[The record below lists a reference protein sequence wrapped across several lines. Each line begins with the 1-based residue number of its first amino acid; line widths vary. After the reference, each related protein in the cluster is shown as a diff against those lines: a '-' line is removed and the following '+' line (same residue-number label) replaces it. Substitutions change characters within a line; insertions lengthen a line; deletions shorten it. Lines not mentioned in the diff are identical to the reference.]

1 MLTANEKSLLAQLDA
16 QEIYDCDAAIATF
29 DRRSGRPGERSS
41 IDVMIDILTKA
52 GVKCHV
58 NEFPAW
64 LSDPV
69 KAHLRMDGKELYC
82 KTWSFCANTNGVLK
96 APAVFVEAKDL
107 ARNPLD
113 LMGRRLTSLEK
124 DLTGKIVVTL
134 ASGPVP
140 LMNAADRGAVGIV
153 SCWEHGD
160 EKLVHES
167 NVNMI
172 WGQPD
177 PAETGLYNHLPVV
190 GMNYADGHALIEKVK
205 QGGVVLEMET
215 KVEERQWTLPIL
227 EAVIEGDSEDY
238 ILLGNHLDS
247 WFYGAS
253 DNGTGN
259 AIALTMAKLFAQTKG
274 FKRGLKICWWSG
286 HSNGRY
292 AGSEA
297 YVRKNYRSLRD
308 HCLALCNTDLPG
320 QRGATDFG
328 RGSSTPDLEP
338 LYAGVVTDVTNQKL
352 RHSAYVTGWD
362 MTLKNLGISSC
373 MSWSSTPPD
382 GSSVATGSQLV
393 GGFMTR
399 WWHTEDDVMD
409 YVDKDILLTDAK
421 IYALSINRL
430 LTADNILNPAA
441 TLDEV
446 QNELKA
452 YACAEEL
459 RAALSAVRSDI
470 VTDRDPKSLL
480 RRTRLLNKMLYAFKG
495 AHEQDWATGLHYVP
509 GLWLAENS
517 HPVNDREKLMVDAF
531 RERQINRLW
540 DLVDQL

>member
-1 MLTANEKSLLAQLDA
+1 MISTNEKSLLASLDA
-16 QEIYDCDAAIATF
+16 QEIYDHNAAIAKF
-29 DRRSGRPGERSS
+29 DRRSGRPGERQS
-41 IDVMIDILTKA
+41 IDMMTDILTKA
-52 GVKCHV
+52 GVKFRLH
-58 NEFPAW
+58 EYPAW

-69 KAHLRMDGKELYC
+69 HGHLRMDGKELYC
-82 KTWSFCANTNGVLK
+82 KTWSFCASTNGTLK

-113 LMGRRLTSLEK
+113 LMGRRLDSHEK
-124 DLTGKIVVTL
+124 DLAGKIVVTL
-134 ASGPVP
+134 TSGPVP

-190 GMNYADGHALIEKVK
+190 GMNYADGRALIEKVK

-215 KVEERQWTLPIL
+215 KVEDRQWTLPVL
-227 EAVIEGDSEDY
+227 EAVIEGDTDDY

-247 WFYGAS
+247 WFYGAC

-259 AIALTMAKLFAQTKG
+259 AIALAMAKLFAQAKG
-274 FKRGLKICWWSG
+274 LKRGLKICWWSG

-297 YVRKNYRSLRD
+297 YVRQNYRSLRD

-320 QRGATDFG
+320 QRGSTDFG
-328 RGSSTPDLEP
+328 RSSSTPDLEP
-338 LYAGVVTDVTNQKL
+338 LYAGVVADITEQKL
-352 RHSAYVTGWD
+352 RHGAYVTGWD
-362 MTLKNLGISSC
+362 MTLKNIGVSSC

-382 GSSVATGSQLV
+382 GSPVATGAQLV

-399 WWHTEDDVMD
+399 WWHTEDDVME
-409 YVDKDILLTDAK
+409 YVDKDVLLTDAK
-421 IYALSINRL
+421 VYALSINRL
-430 LTADNILNPAA
+430 LTADNFLNPAA

-459 RAALSAVRSDI
+459 RAALSAVRPDI
-470 VTDRDPKSLL
+470 AADRDPKSLL

-495 AHEQDWATGLHYVP
+495 AHEQDWAMGLHYVP
-509 GLWLAENS
+509 GLWLAENA
-517 HPVNDREKLMVDAF
+517 HPANDREKLMVAAF